1 MTLLTGLPVIK
12 APLAGFEHINRYW
25 DPVRQTVSAKLH
37 PGEYYVTNQPE
48 NLVTTL
54 GSCIAVCLWD
64 PQAGVGGMNHFML
77 PGSCDPKD
85 IDFTKPND
93 ATRYGSYAM
102 EHLVNAIL
110 QYGGV
115 RSRLLVKIAGGG
127 RVLRNA
133 TDVGARNIAFIMEYI
148 RTERLQMVISMW
160 GASGPE
166 NSVFNPEPA
175 RPRSRNCANW
185 RTRPSLTGRP
195 DTPPKCATTC
205 ASVRSNS
212 SISPQ
217 RNEKDQST
225 GGR

>member
-1 MTLLTGLPVIK
+1 MTLLSGLPVIK

-25 DPVRQTVSAKLH
+25 DPVRQTVSAKLR
-37 PGEYYVTNQPE
+37 PGEYYVTNQIE

-77 PGSCDPKD
+77 PGGCDPKD

-110 QYGGV
+110 QHGGL

-133 TDVGARNIAFIMEYI
+133 TDVGARNITFIMEYI
-148 RTERLQMVISMW
+148 RTERLQMVSQHVGGEW
-160 GASGPE
+160 PRKLCFQPRTGAAQIKE
-166 NSVFNPEPA
+166 LRQLANTTIVDREALYATEVRNDLRE
-175 RPRSRNCANW
+175 RPVEIFDK
-185 RTRPSLTGRP
+185 PS
-195 DTPPKCATTC
+195 A
-205 ASVRSNS
+205 
-212 SISPQ
+212 Q
-217 RNEKDQST
+217 
-225 GGR
+225 